1 MIAGP
6 SVNRGVKPRTSF
18 QNGPDGCICSAPIVP
33 PRRVKTREDALPL
46 CILVRGSGIKRSRDG
61 AKDIGKDFG
70 VDELLPDPT
79 IASLVQIDRVSRRV
93 ALSVRPRRPGLL

>member
-1 MIAGP
+1 MRDLPGTVGSSLGLLFRTGP
-6 SVNRGVKPRTSF
+6 MAAF
-18 QNGPDGCICSAPIVP
+18 APLQIVP

-61 AKDIGKDFG
+61 AKDIG

-79 IASLVQIDRVSRRV
+79 IASLVQIDRLADAS
-93 ALSVRPRRPGLL
+93 L